1 MQRPRRF
8 THRGP
13 TRAHIIN
20 EHNRGRDR
28 KRRSGCHR
36 TVQSCGTLVTVR
48 RMERRGGTCSYE
60 QLCHRCSAGQPRRL
74 CDQQG
79 VIKSPLMHTALVRWD
94 RDERCLEWRVACD
107 MRDGRAQCRTEL
119 SRETWNTT
127 VFQGA
132 DRRTEPTLVWAECG
146 GGTQASCGDR
156 FWSRGDPQST
166 TRLAEEGPLA
176 VTDAAARRRE
186 EFDHRGERAQHEAL
200 HVWADRPHH
209 GSVAYGTY
217 GGCSAYDTSMPTPA
231 RTIAISATPL
241 TGVSAAEWER
251 LLAAN
256 PTATAFSD
264 RAVHAAWW
272 SAHSDTAEDVS
283 LAARDAASNE
293 LLGYLPLMK
302 RPDGVVYSGATFH
315 IDYATVLLA
324 QTSSEKEDDVA
335 AALAGALID
344 TNAPL
349 NLLRLRNEDATHAR
363 MISAIKRAAQA
374 NHRTATFGIE
384 EPAPFIDLVGISTF
398 DEHLERLDKK
408 ERHEIRRKLRRAEVA
423 GVQISES
430 KDLNADLP
438 EFIRLHRARWGE
450 GGLFTATDKGAS
462 EERFMREIFSTAPAG
477 MITLLLARNEEFG
490 TFAAGLFLRDANAL
504 RYWNAGGDI
513 SARALSP
520 GVLLFAHGLTMAISE
535 KLPRFDFL
543 RGNEAYKY
551 ECGAVDAQVMQLQ
564 VPA

>member
-1 MQRPRRF
+1 MQRPRRLP
-8 THRGP
+8 HGGP

-20 EHNRGRDR
+20 EYNRSREGGGSR
-28 KRRSGCHR
+28 GCHH
-36 TVQSCGTLVTVR
+36 TVKYCGALVTMCSVKW
-48 RMERRGGTCSYE
+48 RGGTCSYQE
-60 QLCHRCSAGQPRRL
+60 LCDRRPTSQPRRL

-79 VIKSPLMHTALVRWD
+79 VIKTPFMHTALVCWD
-94 RDERCLEWRVACD
+94 RDERCLEGRVACD
-107 MRDGRAQCRTEL
+107 MRNDRAQCCTKL
-119 SRETWNTT
+119 SRETWDAA
-127 VFQGA
+127 VLGGA
-132 DRRTEPTLVWAECG
+132 DRRTETPLVWTKRG
-146 GGTQASCGDR
+146 SGTQASCGDR
-156 FWSRGDPQST
+156 LWLRWNPQIT
-166 TRLAEEGPLA
+166 TRVAEEAPLA
-176 VTDAAARRRE
+176 VTDAAAWRRK
-186 EFDHRGERAQHEAL
+186 EFNHRGERAQHEAL
-200 HVWADRPHH
+200 HVRADRPHH

-217 GGCSAYDTSMPTPA
+217 GGCSAYDTSMPIPA

-241 TGVSAAEWER
+241 AGVSTAEWER
-251 LLAAN
+251 LLVAN

-272 SAHSDTAEDVS
+272 SAHSDTAQDVS

-302 RPDGVVYSGATFH
+302 RPDGVIYSGATFH

-324 QTSSEKEDDVA
+324 QTLSEKEDDVA
-335 AALAGALID
+335 AALAGALIN
-344 TNAPL
+344 TKMPL
-349 NLLRLRNEDATHAR
+349 NLLRLRNEDAAHTR
-363 MISAIKRAAQA
+363 MISAITRAAEST
-374 NHRTATFGIE
+374 NRTATFGVE
-384 EPAPFIDLVGISTF
+384 EPAPFIDLVGINTF

-408 ERHEIRRKLRRAEVA
+408 ERHEIRRKLRRAEAA
-423 GVQISES
+423 GVQISAS
-430 KDLNADLP
+430 KDLSTDLP

-450 GGLFTATDKGAS
+450 SGLFTPTDKGAS
-462 EERFMREIFSTAPAG
+462 EERFMREIFSTAPAE

-513 SARALSP
+513 AARALSP

-535 KLPRFDFL
+535 KLPRLDFL

>member
-13 TRAHIIN
+13 TCAHIIN

-28 KRRSGCHR
+28 KRRSGCHCAA
-36 TVQSCGTLVTVR
+36 QSCGALVTMCSVK
-48 RMERRGGTCSYE
+48 RRGRACSYQE
-60 QLCHRCSAGQPRRL
+60 LCDRRPTSQPRRL